1 MQQQNANMRFQNL
14 PNRSDFSPS
23 GIESGG
29 FSERESPQRFQQPP
43 HQQIAVYGG
52 AGGASNHMQQ
62 PVVSSNH
69 TSGSH
74 KKSNS
79 RVTSHT

>member
-29 FSERESPQRFQQPP
+29 FSERESPQRFQQQPP
-43 HQQIAVYGG
+43 HQQIAVY
-52 AGGASNHMQQ
+52 GGASNHMQQ

-74 KKSNS
+74 KNSNS